1 MNCNTA
7 RDRETYRCCHISRFL
22 HFKLT
27 RSLSRFYQAAI
38 NALEL
43 RLVEDAPGCVVPPA
57 GFVPRPCKD
66 TVLTALAQLGA
77 LRLNVNRG
85 LISLLDGRYQYI
97 LAEATRSLSLLPTIE
112 SDPNDD
118 LWLGSVIIPRS
129 KGVCEHVL
137 SLGDVIREPTHAH
150 SDIPAVI
157 INDLAEDPRFEKR
170 SYVLGEP
177 KVRFYAGVPLRSPW
191 GTIIGAYCVFG
202 HEPRNGL
209 PQEQLLALQGIATSV
224 MAYLETSKAKEGH
237 RRYEQ
242 MLHGLTSFVTG
253 ETSIRSHD
261 DLQCAPSG
269 RPLPVQQ
276 YSSSSI
282 NAGSSSEDP
291 ANPKSDSTDMLPQRM
306 QSPKGKKRPR
316 VLSTSTGTARKKS
329 TISLQETMLPS
340 GSKDMFSRAANI
352 MRESIDACGSIIFDA
367 SVATYGAAINLPHGR
382 GSVESRM
389 GNANSFLSN
398 ASSNHPH
405 GSNGPSPRGEHLG
418 VGAQTSGSDGDGLS
432 DRKMCEVLGFSLK
445 ESASTPVDSPET
457 LCPDLSEADLKKLLK
472 RFPLGHIFNVSLAG
486 DLSPSHSSDS
496 PPEMAPS
503 SEAIDCNDSTARTA
517 RKLLGNKESGLLQ
530 KLLKITP
537 GARSIAILPLWD
549 YQRNRWFA
557 GCVCWTT
564 EPNRVL
570 YPDVDLI
577 YLQAFGNSVMMELSR
592 LDAIGSDR
600 AKTTFVASISH
611 ELRCPLHG
619 ILGGVQF
626 LQDTPLDSYQAGML
640 DSVAMCGKT
649 LLDTIDHVLDFAK
662 VNTFT
667 KLPLKAS
674 GNRRQ
679 EPIDLTVRKGSQ
691 SLSEPANLFANID
704 LAMLTEEVVEAVF
717 AGQGHRV
724 ALIRLEQTSDQPKT
738 VGITFACT
746 PEEISPN
753 LVLTEN
759 SGHHEKTHCSHFLQG
774 QYHKQIA
781 LTERAIRLSAWS
793 WTSRIVRTGPL
804 PHNQVH
810 GEES

>member
-1 MNCNTA
+1 M
-7 RDRETYRCCHISRFL
+7 
-22 HFKLT
+22 
-27 RSLSRFYQAAI
+27 RSSSRFYQAAI

-43 RLVEDAPGCVVPPA
+43 RVVEDAPGCVVPPA

-112 SDPNDD
+112 PDPNDD

-137 SLGDVIREPTHAH
+137 SLGDVIREPIHAH

-157 INDLAEDPRFEKR
+157 INDLAEDPRFENR

-253 ETSIRSHD
+253 ETSIRSHN

-276 YSSSSI
+276 CSSSSI

-291 ANPKSDSTDMLPQRM
+291 GNPTSDSKEMLPQRI

-316 VLSTSTGTARKKS
+316 VLSTSAGTARKKS

-352 MRESIDACGSIIFDA
+352 MRESIDVCGCIIFDA

-382 GSVESRM
+382 VSVESRI
-389 GNANSFLSN
+389 GSANSFLSD

-405 GSNGPSPRGEHLG
+405 GSDEPSPREEHLG

-445 ESASTPVDSPET
+445 ESASMPVDSPET
-457 LCPDLSEADLKKLLK
+457 FCPNLAEADLKKLLK
-472 RFPLGHIFNVSLAG
+472 KFPLGHIFNVSLAG
-486 DLSPSHSSDS
+486 DISSSHSSDS
-496 PPEMAPS
+496 PPEMSPS
-503 SEAIDCNDSTARTA
+503 SEAIDCNDPTARTP
-517 RKLLGNKESGLLQ
+517 RKPLGNKESGLLQ
-530 KLLKITP
+530 KLLRITP
-537 GARSIAILPLWD
+537 GAKSIAVLPLWD

-577 YLQAFGNSVMMELSR
+577 YLLAFGNSVMMELSR

-674 GNRRQ
+674 SNRRQ

-724 ALIRLEQTSDQPKT
+724 ALIRLEQTNDQLKT
-738 VGITFACT
+738 VGRTFACISA
-746 PEEISPN
+746 EISPI
-753 LVLTEN
+753 LILTEN
-759 SGHHEKTHCSHFLQG
+759 SGHHEKTHCSHFL
-774 QYHKQIA
+774 
-781 LTERAIRLSAWS
+781 
-793 WTSRIVRTGPL
+793 
-804 PHNQVH
+804 
-810 GEES
+810 

>member
-1 MNCNTA
+1 M
-7 RDRETYRCCHISRFL
+7 YFQ
-22 HFKLT
+22 LT
-27 RSLSRFYQAAI
+27 TSLSRFYQAAI

-57 GFVPRPCKD
+57 GFIPRPCKD

-97 LAEATRSLSLLPTIE
+97 LAEATRSLSLLPAIE

-157 INDLAEDPRFEKR
+157 INDLAEDPRFENR

-291 ANPKSDSTDMLPQRM
+291 GNPTSDSKDMMPQRM

-352 MRESIDACGSIIFDA
+352 MRESTDVCGCIIFDA

-382 GSVESRM
+382 GSVESRI
-389 GNANSFLSN
+389 GSANSFLSD
-398 ASSNHPH
+398 ASSNHPL
-405 GSNGPSPRGEHLG
+405 GSDEPSPRGEHLG

-445 ESASTPVDSPET
+445 DNASTPVDSPET
-457 LCPDLSEADLKKLLK
+457 LCPDLAEADLKKLLK
-472 RFPLGHIFNVSLAG
+472 KFPLGHIFNVSLAG
-486 DLSPSHSSDS
+486 DISPSHSSDS

-503 SEAIDCNDSTARTA
+503 SEAIDCNDSTARTP

-530 KLLKITP
+530 KLLRITP
-537 GARSIAILPLWD
+537 GARSIAVLPLWD

-592 LDAIGSDR
+592 LDVIGSDR

-626 LQDTPLDSYQAGML
+626 LQDTPLDSYQSGML

-724 ALIRLEQTSDQPKT
+724 ALIRLEQTNDQPKT
-738 VGITFACT
+738 VSRTFTCT
-746 PEEISPN
+746 LEEISSN
-753 LVLTEN
+753 LVLTGS
-759 SGHHEKTHCSHFLQG
+759 SGHHEKTHFSHFLQG
-774 QYHKQIA
+774 QYHKQIT
-781 LTERAIRLSAWS
+781 LTERAIRLSA
-793 WTSRIVRTGPL
+793 
-804 PHNQVH
+804 
-810 GEES
+810 